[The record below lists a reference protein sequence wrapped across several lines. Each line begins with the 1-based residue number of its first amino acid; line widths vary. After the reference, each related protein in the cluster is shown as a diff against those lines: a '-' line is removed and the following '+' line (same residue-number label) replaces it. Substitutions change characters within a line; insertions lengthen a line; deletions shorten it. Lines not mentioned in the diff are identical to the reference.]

1 MATGEKGPSETSAAH
16 RAVERFL
23 EHLASE
29 RRYSPNTVSA
39 YQRDLRQL
47 LDHARKRLD
56 RAAQLEELDVLM
68 LRSWLG
74 GLARTH
80 KSSSVARKIASIRSF
95 FRYLQQIR
103 LVKRNPA
110 AELRLPKLTRPL
122 PTFLDAETMAEVVEG
137 PTEDTVDGLR
147 DRAVLETM
155 YGAGLRV
162 SELRGLN
169 LDSLSLRGELGEARV
184 IGKGDKERIVPL
196 GRAAMTALRGY
207 LARRSELLKPRSP
220 ADAVQAV
227 FLSRHGKRISVR
239 SLQLLVKRHG
249 VASAGRADLHPH
261 ALRHSCATHLLD
273 GGADLRSIQELL
285 GHTSLSVTQRY
296 THTSIEGLMRVY
308 DEAHPPHDRRHRA
321 PWGSAGDGSSPYAPA
336 WLMGLPWAR

>member
-1 MATGEKGPSETSAAH
+1 MADRGNPASNKRAA
-16 RAVERFL
+16 RGAVDRFL

-29 RRYSPNTVSA
+29 RRYSPHTVAA
-39 YQRDLRQL
+39 YRRDLGQL
-47 LDHARKRLD
+47 MAHARARLD
-56 RAAQLEELDVLM
+56 RSPRLEDLDVLM

-80 KSSSVARKIASIRSF
+80 KSSSLARKIASVRTF
-95 FRYLQQIR
+95 FRYLQQTR
-103 LVKRNPA
+103 RVQRNPA

-137 PTEDTVDGLR
+137 PTEATVDGLR
-147 DRAVLETM
+147 DRAVLETL

-169 LDSLSLRGELGEARV
+169 LDSLSLRGDLGEARV

-196 GRAAMTALRGY
+196 GKAAMVALRDY
-207 LARRSELLKPRSP
+207 LGRRSELLRPTSP
-220 ADAVQAV
+220 ADAEQAL
-227 FLSRHGKRISVR
+227 FLSRHGRRISVR

-249 VASAGRADLHPH
+249 VAGAGRADLHPH

-308 DEAHPPHDRRHRA
+308 DQAHPLASARRDRKA
-321 PWGSAGDGSSPYAPA
+321 EPPKE
-336 WLMGLPWAR
+336 

>member
-1 MATGEKGPSETSAAH
+1 MKKVVATGEKEPSQTSAV
-16 RAVERFL
+16 RRVVDRFL
-23 EHLASE
+23 EHLERE

-47 LDHARKRLD
+47 MAHARQRLD
-56 RAAQLEELDVLM
+56 RTAQLADLDVLM

-80 KSSSVARKIASIRSF
+80 KSSSVARKIASIRTF

-103 LVKRNPA
+103 LVERNPA
-110 AELRLPKLTRPL
+110 AELRLPKLTRPM
-122 PTFLDAETMAEVVEG
+122 PTFLDAETMTEVVEG
-137 PTEDTVDGLR
+137 PREDRVDGLR
-147 DRAVLETM
+147 ARAVLETM

-162 SELRGLN
+162 SEVRDLN
-169 LDSLSLRGELGEARV
+169 LNSLSLRGDLGEARV
-184 IGKGDKERIVPL
+184 IGKGDKERVVPL
-196 GRAAMTALRGY
+196 GKAAMAALRSY
-207 LARRSELLKPRSP
+207 LARRDELLKPHSP
-220 ADAVQAV
+220 ADAEEAV
-227 FLSRHGKRISVR
+227 FLSSHGKRISVR

-308 DEAHPPHDRRHRA
+308 DEAHPLASARRDRK
-321 PWGSAGDGSSPYAPA
+321 PEPPEK
-336 WLMGLPWAR
+336 

>member
-1 MATGEKGPSETSAAH
+1 MATGETEPSQTSAAQ
-16 RAVERFL
+16 RAVERFV

-39 YQRDLRQL
+39 YRRDLGQL
-47 LDHARKRLD
+47 MEHARTHLD
-56 RAAQLEELDVLM
+56 RSPQLEELDVLM

-80 KSSSVARKIASIRSF
+80 KSSSVARKIASIRTF

-110 AELRLPKLTRPL
+110 AELRLPKLTRPM

-137 PTEDTVDGLR
+137 PGEDKVDGLR

-162 SELRGLN
+162 SEVRDLN
-169 LDSLSLRGELGEARV
+169 LNSLSLRGELGEARV

-196 GRAAMTALRGY
+196 GRAAMAALRGY
-207 LARRSELLKPRSP
+207 LLRRGELLKPHSP
-220 ADAVQAV
+220 ADAQEAV
-227 FLSRHGKRISVR
+227 FLSSHGKRISVR

-296 THTSIEGLMRVY
+296 THTSIEGLMKVY
-308 DEAHPPHDRRHRA
+308 DEAHPLASARHDRKA
-321 PWGSAGDGSSPYAPA
+321 EPPEK
-336 WLMGLPWAR
+336 